1 MGHACNVQPTA
12 FARGELPLRSAC
24 PTQCR
29 LRKAPMHPHA
39 TATEAMRELKTL
51 FACPARQTRGAGRAY
66 LTNALETQRLF
77 RSRVGG
83 LNVCASLATRDPT
96 DMRVH
101 LALEEPTRRDM
112 ATYLAR
118 TAQKEISAQLGL
130 LRRW

>member
-1 MGHACNVQPTA
+1 
-12 FARGELPLRSAC
+12 
-24 PTQCR
+24 
-29 LRKAPMHPHA
+29 MHPHA
-39 TATEAMRELKTL
+39 TATEATRELQTPYV
-51 FACPARQTRGAGRAY
+51 CRARQTRGAGRVC
-66 LTNALETQRLF
+66 LINALETLRLC
-77 RSRVGG
+77 RSLVGG
-83 LNVCASLATRDPT
+83 LNACASLATRDPT